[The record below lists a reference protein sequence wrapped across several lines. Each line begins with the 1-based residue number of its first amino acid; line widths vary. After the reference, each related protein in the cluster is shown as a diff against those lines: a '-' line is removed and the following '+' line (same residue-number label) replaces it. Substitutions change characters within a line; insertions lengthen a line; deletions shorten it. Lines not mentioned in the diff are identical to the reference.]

1 MQPPSP
7 RSSSTRSLNV
17 RAAAART
24 ISRVLRG
31 ASLDDAL
38 QPASRYR
45 VPADAAMAR
54 LLAYGVLRELS
65 LLQWLVAQM
74 VEKPLPADDETQTL
88 LLVGLYQLRNLETPA
103 HAAINETV
111 AATEYLRRPQAS
123 GLVNAVLR
131 RYQRE
136 HAALEARLPAEPAL
150 RYSHPAWLLQQLQ
163 ADWPAQ
169 WEALLAANNA
179 QGPLTLRVNR
189 RRLSRDE
196 YLKRLGEMQIAAE
209 AVAGVP
215 DAVML
220 AEPRPVEKI
229 PGFTTGQVSVQDA
242 SAQIAAGLLQVQDG
256 QRVLD
261 ACAAPGGKTA
271 HLLEQAD
278 VEVIAVDSDPQ
289 RLIRVD
295 ENLRRL
301 KLEARLVAGDAG
313 EPARWWDRWPFD
325 RILLDAPCSA
335 TGVIRRHPDIKWL
348 RRDTD
353 IAALQATQLR
363 LLEACW
369 TMLKPGGRLVYAT
382 CSTLSAE
389 GDEVVK
395 RFQRLHEDAQ
405 VQAIAANW
413 GEATALGRRLAP
425 GGAHDGFYYA
435 ALHKG

>member
-1 MQPPSP
+1 MQPSP
-7 RSSSTRSLNV
+7 PRNTRSINV
-17 RAAAART
+17 RASAARS

-38 QPASRYR
+38 LPASRYR
-45 VPADAAMAR
+45 VPADAGMAR

-65 LLQWLVAQM
+65 LLQWLVSQM
-74 VEKPLPADDETQTL
+74 VDKPLPADDEIQSL
-88 LLVGLYQLRNLETPA
+88 LLVGLYQLRTLATPA

-111 AATEYLRRPQAS
+111 AAAEHLKRPQAS
-123 GLVNAVLR
+123 GLLNAVLR

-136 HAALEARLPAEPAL
+136 QAALEARLPVEPAV
-150 RYSHPAWLLQQLQ
+150 RYAHPAWLLEQLQ
-163 ADWPAQ
+163 ADWPTQ
-169 WEALLAANNA
+169 WETLLAANNA

-242 SAQIAAGLLQVQDG
+242 SAQIAAGLLDVRDG

-271 HLLEQAD
+271 HLLEHAD

-301 KLEARLVAGDAG
+301 KLDARLVSGDAG

-363 LLEACW
+363 LLKASW

-389 GDEVVK
+389 GDEVLK
-395 RFQRLHEDAQ
+395 HFQLLHDDAQ
-405 VQAIAANW
+405 VQPIDAEW
-413 GEATALGRRLAP
+413 GEATAFGRRLAP

-435 ALHKG
+435 ALQKG